1 MGIKILKNS
10 KAFIDYSQFIDL
22 HENLEDYN
30 PIRKKRVLI
39 VFDDMIADMESNKKL
54 SPLVTELIL
63 KEKNSIFGLFLYH
76 SLISKCLKL

>member
-1 MGIKILKNS
+1 MEIKILKNS
-10 KAFIDYSQFIDL
+10 KAFIDCSQFIDL

-39 VFDDMIADMESNKKL
+39 VFANMIADMESNKKL

-63 KEKNSIFGLFLYH
+63 KEKKLNIWLVF
-76 SLISKCLKL
+76 ISQSYFKVP

>member
-63 KEKNSIFGLFLYH
+63 KEKNSIFCLFLYH